1 MKLCT
6 LSHSKSGWSQPWLPA
21 LDSEQTLVLVF
32 AAPGFDEEET
42 ALEELRRA
50 YPRATFVGGS
60 TSGEILGKSVRDGTL
75 VAAVARFEK
84 TRLRAATA
92 TLQATGARDG
102 GTEAYAAGG
111 ALAEQLA
118 APDLRAVFVMC
129 DGIHVDGEALVGGLV
144 DALFET
150 VVVSGGLAGDGDRF
164 HRTWVLV
171 DRQPR
176 AHGVCAVGL
185 YGDAVR
191 VETVEP
197 LKVPRDC
204 TGDESRAGDMLAVA
218 ISGVGRR
225 HALPD
230 AAQDEVAALLA
241 ALPHGTQQ
249 IGFYSYG
256 AIAPWA
262 GADRPDG
269 ESGSLHLQHA
279 TMQLTTLAE
288 A

>member
-1 MKLCT
+1 
-6 LSHSKSGWSQPWLPA
+6 
-21 LDSEQTLVLVF
+21 
-32 AAPGFDEEET
+32 
-42 ALEELRRA
+42 
-50 YPRATFVGGS
+50 
-60 TSGEILGKSVRDGTL
+60 
-75 VAAVARFEK
+75 
-84 TRLRAATA
+84 
-92 TLQATGARDG
+92 
-102 GTEAYAAGG
+102 
-111 ALAEQLA
+111 
-118 APDLRAVFVMC
+118 
-129 DGIHVDGEALVGGLV
+129 
-144 DALFET
+144 
-150 VVVSGGLAGDGDRF
+150 
-164 HRTWVLV
+164 
-171 DRQPR
+171 
-176 AHGVCAVGL
+176 
-185 YGDAVR
+185 VR